1 MLPVVQIGPA
11 AVQLPGLLLL
21 AGIWLGSLMA
31 ERQARRLGL
40 QGETVERLV
49 FVALVAGIVG
59 ARLGYALRFA
69 EVYLR
74 DPLALLALSPVTL
87 APEVGV
93 AIGGIASMA
102 YAQRRGLALWQTLDA
117 LTPGAATVAVALAL
131 AHLASG
137 DAFGAPTALP
147 WAIELWGAHRHP
159 SQVYEFLG
167 AVLILLL
174 VLRWKP
180 GSSFP
185 GLAFGMF
192 AVLTAGARLFLE
204 AYRGDSVLWFGTLRA
219 AQVASLGILL
229 VALVLVRRQA
239 QRSVGSR
246 P

>member
-11 AVQLPGLLLL
+11 ALQLPGLLLL

-40 QGETVERLV
+40 QGETVERLI

-69 EVYLR
+69 EVYVR

-93 AIGGIASMA
+93 AIGGIAAMA
-102 YAQRRGLALWQTLDA
+102 YAQRRGLALWPTLDA
-117 LTPGAATVAVALAL
+117 LTPGAATLAVALAL

-137 DAFGAPTALP
+137 DAFGAPTELP
-147 WAIELWGAHRHP
+147 WAIELWGAPRHP
-159 SQVYEFLG
+159 SQAYELLG

-174 VLRWKP
+174 VLRLKP
-180 GSSFP
+180 GASFP
-185 GLAFGMF
+185 GVAFGMF
-192 AVLTAGARLFLE
+192 AALTAGARLFLE
-204 AYRGDSVLWFGTLRA
+204 AFRGDSMLWFGTLRA
-219 AQVASLGILL
+219 AQIVSLGLL
-229 VALVLVRRQA
+229 LAALVLIRRQA
-239 QRSVGSR
+239 QRSAGSG

>member
-11 AVQLPGLLLL
+11 AVQLPGLLVL

-40 QGETVERLV
+40 QSETVERMI
-49 FVALVAGIVG
+49 FVALLAGLVG
-59 ARLGYALRFA
+59 GRLGYALRFA

-93 AIGGIASMA
+93 AIGGIAALA
-102 YAQRRGLALWQTLDA
+102 YAQRRGLALWPTLDA
-117 LTPGAATVAVALAL
+117 LTPGVATVAVALAL

-137 DAFGAPTALP
+137 DAFGAPAELP
-147 WAIELWGAHRHP
+147 WAIELWGARRHP
-159 SQVYEFLG
+159 SQAYELLG
-167 AVLILLL
+167 AILILLF
-174 VLRWKP
+174 VLRLKP
-180 GSSFP
+180 GTTFA

-192 AVLTAGARLFLE
+192 AALTAGARLFLE

-219 AQVASLGILL
+219 AQMASLVILL
-229 VALVLVRRQA
+229 AALVLIRRQA
-239 QRSVGSR
+239 QRSVGSG

>member
-40 QGETVERLV
+40 HPEHIERLI
-49 FVALVAGIVG
+49 FVALLAGIVG
-59 ARLGYALRFA
+59 ARLGYALRFL

-93 AIGGIASMA
+93 AVGGVAALI
-102 YAQRRGLALWQTLDA
+102 YGQRRNLALWPTLDA
-117 LTPGAATVAVALAL
+117 LTLGVATFAVALAL

-137 DAFGAPTALP
+137 DAFGAPTEAP
-147 WAIELWGAHRHP
+147 WAIELWGAARHP
-159 SQVYEFLG
+159 SQAYELLG
-167 AVLILLL
+167 AALILVLL
-174 VLRWKP
+174 LRLRP

-185 GLAFGMF
+185 GLAFGLF
-192 AVLTAGARLFLE
+192 TALTAGARLLLE
-204 AYRGDSVLWFGTLRA
+204 AFRGDSVLWFGTLRA
-219 AQVASLGILL
+219 AQIVSLGILL
-229 VALVLVRRQA
+229 TALILLRRQA
-239 QRSVGSR
+239 QRSVEPG